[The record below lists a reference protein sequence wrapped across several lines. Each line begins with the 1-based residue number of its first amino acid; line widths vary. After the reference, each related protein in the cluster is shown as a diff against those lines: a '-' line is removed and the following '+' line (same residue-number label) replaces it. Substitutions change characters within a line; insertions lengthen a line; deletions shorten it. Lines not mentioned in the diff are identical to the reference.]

1 MRFEVAP
8 LDEYASRV
16 TIGLAY
22 LGGLLMLP
30 LLFAYLANLRWGGL
44 LVAPALA
51 LPLALFM
58 LLSYAAQPG
67 AYLIEDADLV
77 VRRRWW
83 RPLRV
88 PLDTIT
94 GAAAATFLADV
105 PRRGLRFAFNPG
117 VFGYLGPF
125 RLEPYGQTFFLA
137 TDRSRLVSVA
147 RDGQPPLILSPARP
161 RQFVE
166 ALNERRAQAA
176 MRELAVGEPDSRELR
191 GGQEAGGGKQEAG
204 GKRLPVVGRR
214 SSVVERP
221 SRALPPPR

>member
-8 LDEYASRV
+8 LDEYARRITV
-16 TIGLAY
+16 GLAY

-44 LVAPALA
+44 LIPPALA
-51 LPLALFM
+51 LPLALFL
-58 LLSYAAQPG
+58 LLSYAFQPG
-67 AYLIEDADLV
+67 AYLIEDDTLV

-83 RPLRV
+83 RPLRI
-88 PLDTIT
+88 PLDMIT
-94 GAAAATFLADV
+94 GASAATVLADV

-125 RLEPYGQTFFLA
+125 HLEPYGETFFLA

-147 RDGQPPLILSPARP
+147 RAGSPPLIISPARP

-166 ALNERRAQAA
+166 ALNERRSQAA
-176 MRELAVGEPDSRELR
+176 LDELSTIP
-191 GGQEAGGGKQEAG
+191 GGGLGAEG
-204 GKRLPVVGRR
+204 
-214 SSVVERP
+214 
-221 SRALPPPR
+221 PRDDYIFG